1 MKSYVEVGLVGDEL
15 GHALGVIR
23 HVLLEL
29 YCEYKS
35 IL

>member
-1 MKSYVEVGLVGDEL
+1 MSYVEIGLLGDEL
-15 GHALGVIR
+15 GHALGVIC
-23 HVLLEL
+23 HELLEL